1 MVFNSKNHRKCLKI
15 SAIIFVCGL
24 SSLLLNSY
32 VNDLKVPLDLKRS
45 LSVALKDGGCFV
57 LPAQEVGP
65 DVKPVFAASYPGS
78 GARMTWNLIE
88 ALTGLVSGDEWYSN
102 GRKKDVVTLKTHWP
116 HEAGRKLPWSDE
128 IERAFVIVR
137 NPMYAIPSYHNFI
150 FEYEN
155 DLPTHTQ
162 RADIDSWIKWR
173 DLSFDKEIQSWKN
186 HLEFY
191 MDNFSSSNRIIV
203 PYEDL
208 TDKTEGPI
216 VTKELNV
223 FLGAGP
229 GVTPIDNDSVPCVWG
244 TVVGYENAN
253 TVPNSRAPL
262 PTDIEFVGSY
272 PIFPGSHRTGPKER
286 RYTLPQYTKMIE
298 TIQEVEEKYRG
309 EGGRLVKRLQDY
321 ISIIIA
327 ESSKASSYPEL
338 LAITMS

>member
-1 MVFNSKNHRKCLKI
+1 MVLNSKNHRKCLQI
-15 SAIIFVCGL
+15 SAIIFTCGL
-24 SSLLLNSY
+24 SSLLLFSNF
-32 VNDLKVPLDLKRS
+32 NDIEVPLDSNRS
-45 LSVALKDGGCFV
+45 LSVALKDGGCTV
-57 LPAQEVGP
+57 LPAQEVRP

-173 DLSFDKEIQSWKN
+173 DLSFDKEIRSWKN

-208 TDKTEGPI
+208 TDKIEGPN
-216 VTKELNV
+216 VTKELNT

-244 TVVGYENAN
+244 SVVGYENTG
-253 TVPNSRAPL
+253 TVPNSRKPL
-262 PTDIEFVGSY
+262 PKDVKFVGSY
-272 PIFPGSHRTGPKER
+272 PIFPGSHRSGPKER

-298 TIQEVEEKYRG
+298 TIQEVEEKYRA

-321 ISIIIA
+321 ISVITA